1 MISTMRN
8 VPWVLLVS
16 SLLISGCEFHQRQ
29 MPAAVSQQGSSTEAT
44 GSSAGGESAAE
55 ASSQPASPDAVD
67 AAGAAASAESADPAQ
82 EKPATENKPAIEK
95 TPATEKQPLPIESTS
110 RRAVGRADGIEVIT
124 FDDLNIGMQADMAF
138 RDFLLT
144 ERVKE
149 LDGRKVRLIGYMHGG
164 VSQIKDLSEFVLLQN
179 IQCKFGPGGQAD
191 HLVRVMVK
199 PGVEAAYSTG
209 AVQVEGVLK
218 IVPYQGPDGN
228 TWSVYDLVG
237 EQVKVI
243 RK

>member
-1 MISTMRN
+1 MRQ
-8 VPWVLLVS
+8 VPWMLLAT
-16 SLLISGCEFHQRQ
+16 SLLICGCEFHQRQ
-29 MPAAVSQQGSSTEAT
+29 MPVGVNQPAASTASTSSSAVGEPAAAAVANTASRNVTPASDPAANSEPSDPPESITAAEKN
-44 GSSAGGESAAE
+44 SAAGKN
-55 ASSQPASPDAVD
+55 S
-67 AAGAAASAESADPAQ
+67 
-82 EKPATENKPAIEK
+82 
-95 TPATEKQPLPIESTS
+95 ATEKKPLPIESTS

-149 LDGRKVRLIGYMHGG
+149 LDGQKVRLIGYMHGG

-179 IQCKFGPGGQAD
+179 LQCKFGPGGQAD

-199 PGVEAAYSTG
+199 PGVEASYSTG